1 MPVASFRKREMQK
14 MKHTRK
20 ILIIF
25 CFVILL
31 YLGLLAGWDNKG
43 ILFDEKLL
51 LWISENQSPG
61 ILSFMKVISFLGSEL
76 FLFPAVGL
84 AIVYMLIKRYY
95 YSACMLLS
103 ASLGSWIANHT
114 LKQIFQRVRPEEFF
128 KVQEGGLS
136 YPSGH
141 SMVSM
146 SMFLTIAFLI
156 ARKQEGKTDPKTPY
170 AAAILYIAIMGL
182 SRLSL
187 GVHWP
192 TDILGGYAGGY
203 LYYLASARLIDH
215 QYNKKKSKA
224 LS

>member
-1 MPVASFRKREMQK
+1 MNHPK
-14 MKHTRK
+14 K
-20 ILIIF
+20 ILIISGF
-25 CFVILL
+25 IVLL
-31 YLGLLAGWDNKG
+31 YLGFLAGWNNRG

-51 LWISENQSPG
+51 LWISENQSPKM
-61 ILSFMKVISFLGSEL
+61 LELMKLISFLGSEL

-84 AIVYMLIKRYY
+84 VIVYMVMRKSN
-95 YSACMLLS
+95 YSACMLLF
-103 ASLGSWIANHT
+103 ASLGSWVVNHA
-114 LKQIFQRVRPEEFF
+114 LKQIFQRTRPEEFF
-128 KVQEGGLS
+128 KVQQGGLS

-146 SMFLTIAFLI
+146 SMFMTIAFLVS
-156 ARKQEGKTDPKTPY
+156 RKQEGKIDPRLPY
-170 AAAILYIAIMGL
+170 TAAILYIGIMGF

-203 LYYLASARLIDH
+203 LYYLASTRLIDH
-215 QYNKKKSKA
+215 LYNKKRSKA

>member
-1 MPVASFRKREMQK
+1 MPVASFRKRELLK
-14 MKHTRK
+14 MNYLKK
-20 ILIIF
+20 ILIISSF
-25 CFVILL
+25 IILL
-31 YLGLLAGWDNKG
+31 YLGFISGWDNRG

-51 LWISENQSPG
+51 MWIIESQSPG
-61 ILSFMKVISFLGSEL
+61 MLEFMKIISFLGSEL

-84 AIVYMLIKRYY
+84 VIVYMVMRKHN
-95 YSACMLLS
+95 YSACMLLFS
-103 ASLGSWIANHT
+103 SLGSWMVNHA
-114 LKQIFQRVRPEEFF
+114 LKQVFQRARPEEFF
-128 KVQEGGLS
+128 KVQQGGLS

-156 ARKQEGKTDPKTPY
+156 SRKQEGKIDPRLLY
-170 AAAILYIAIMGL
+170 AAAILYIGIMGF

-203 LYYLASARLIDH
+203 LYYLVSTRLIDH
-215 QYNKKKSKA
+215 LYNKKRSKA